1 MIRKRGKL
9 NKKTIYILSIIIVLF
24 IVYFLF
30 EYQRGKVERYNE
42 KYKVSEELLSNK
54 KYGGLSIKKIKL
66 NELGGSY
73 SFTAKVKNNSGAK
86 HEIEPVKLVFLDK
99 TGNKV
104 CEVNSNLPRLDVDEE
119 FDMYAMIGEE
129 CRRAY
134 TFVIERVEGENSYE

>member
-54 KYGGLSIKKIKL
+54 KYGGLSIKKLNLTNLVVVILLRLKL
-66 NELGGSY
+66 R
-73 SFTAKVKNNSGAK
+73 
-86 HEIEPVKLVFLDK
+86 IILV
-99 TGNKV
+99 
-104 CEVNSNLPRLDVDEE
+104 
-119 FDMYAMIGEE
+119 
-129 CRRAY
+129 
-134 TFVIERVEGENSYE
+134 